1 MKYALPENAKLHT
14 QARNEVCS
22 LYEYEQEGL
31 ANRYYV
37 ASTAASC
44 RLMAEPEMIGIACKQ
59 ALVPST
65 RFALD
70 YLLKDQPDSRLHIFN
85 ILRGALNFPLEES
98 ASEAGMYVRTTDFVT
113 CERVIKDGV
122 IRGLDI
128 KYEKLLPER
137 DVTVLIGD
145 IIASGETLKQCMPL
159 IANRFSEC
167 GGSIRR
173 VVFFTIGGSKAINML
188 EHLTVEFRKVWPEFE
203 GFDCVFYEGIF
214 TVYEDKG
221 VTGVNTPDIDFGWQ
235 CGALAPEFR
244 HYIMEHPLSLLEKC
258 IIYDGGARR
267 FEIPGHIAEVTE
279 YWESLH
285 EAASASS
292 FADFV
297 AEKVGYALPLTYDQW
312 LSVTHLDDSQDA
324 YRPLY
329 EQEVSVHTSLVAQ
342 YADRFATLC
351 HDRLEAFIDTMQQ
364 YR

>member
-1 MKYALPENAKLHT
+1 MKYALPEYAKLR
-14 QARNEVCS
+14 AIAKNEACS
-22 LYEYEQEGL
+22 LYKYVQERL
-31 ANRYYV
+31 TNRYYV
-37 ASTAASC
+37 ASSLPSC

-65 RFALD
+65 RFALNH
-70 YLLKDQPDSRLHIFN
+70 LLKDNLDSRLHIFN

-113 CERVIKDGV
+113 CERVIKEGV
-122 IRGLDI
+122 ILGLDI

-159 IANRFSEC
+159 IAKRFREC

-188 EHLTVEFRKVWPEFE
+188 EHLTVEFRKVWPDFE

-221 VTGVNTPDIDFGWQ
+221 VTGVNTPDIDFGWR
-235 CGALAPEFR
+235 CGAIAPEFR
-244 HYIMEHPLSLLEKC
+244 RYVMEHPLALLEKC

-267 FEIPGHIAEVTE
+267 FEIPEHIKEVTE

-285 EAASASS
+285 KAAAVSS

-297 AEKVGYALPLTYDQW
+297 AEKMGYALPLTYSEW
-312 LSVTHLDDSQDA
+312 LSVTHLDGEQQD
-324 YRPLY
+324 YRSLY
-329 EQEVSVHTSLVAQ
+329 EKEVNTNNELLAN
-342 YADRFATLC
+342 YADTFVELC
-351 HDRLEAFIDTMQQ
+351 DDRLTAFLDSMKHYQ
-364 YR
+364 